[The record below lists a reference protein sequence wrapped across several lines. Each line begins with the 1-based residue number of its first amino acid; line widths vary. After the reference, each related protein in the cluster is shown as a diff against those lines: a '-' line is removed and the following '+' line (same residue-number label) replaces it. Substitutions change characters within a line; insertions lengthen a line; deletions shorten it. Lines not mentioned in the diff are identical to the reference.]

1 MYADIVL
8 SLRLLRPPHLSARFG
23 RVWQLVQ
30 SRRKFVYCNAPHPTT
45 IACCDA
51 QLTFLSHTCA
61 RRYIFCSLASTFALL
76 TRSTTLSS
84 SSFDADMFRS
94 TSPVLV
100 FSLHAVLSNWSNVD
114 ARPVHRVQQAC
125 NVYACRKPPCTVG
138 VCAPGA
144 AIRGFG
150 TRNTGDTEMVLRRC
164 PPYSLTCSPTHALP
178 FPSSRIVGF
187 PCSLSRSSPFPQGVF
202 VRETERKG
210 LFRASVRIR
219 SPIST
224 SLYPCRMFLS
234 CPWGMEF

>member
-45 IACCDA
+45 IACCAA

-138 VCAPGA
+138 VGAPPGA

-164 PPYSLTCSPTHALP
+164 PPSSLHPLLSHTRSPLP
-178 FPSSRIVGF
+178 IQPHRRLSLLSLSIFSFPSRCV
-187 PCSLSRSSPFPQGVF
+187 
-202 VRETERKG
+202 
-210 LFRASVRIR
+210 
-219 SPIST
+219 
-224 SLYPCRMFLS
+224 
-234 CPWGMEF
+234 CPRDGAEGPV